1 MPRPADRQLR
11 PHRRQRWRHALYV
24 TIFLHDTRA
33 GRSFDIGLMMLIVA
47 SVAVAMADSVPW
59 LHAAHGS
66 FFYGLEWAFT
76 IAFTIEYALRLLCVR
91 RPLAYATSFFGVID
105 LLTILPT
112 YLSLLLPGTQSLIV
126 IRALRLLRVFRV
138 LRLPLFLTEAH
149 FLAEAMVNARRKIIV
164 FLTAVV
170 MIVVIVGTAMYLIEG
185 PANGFESIPT
195 SVYWAIVTLTTVGY
209 GDVAPKTTMG
219 RFLAGALMIVG
230 YGIIAVPAGVVTS
243 EMIALK
249 RGGDGSDGRSCPR
262 CGLDAH
268 DADARFCK
276 RCGEWLSA

>member
-24 TIFLHDTRA
+24 TIFLHDSRA
-33 GRSFDIGLMMLIVA
+33 GRSFDIALMVLIVA
-47 SVAVAMADSVPW
+47 SVGVAMADSVPW
-59 LHAAHGS
+59 LHAAHGRT
-66 FFYGLEWAFT
+66 FYAIEWAFT
-76 IAFTIEYALRLLCVR
+76 IAFTAEYLLRLLCVR
-91 RPLAYATSFFGVID
+91 RPLAYATSFFGIID

-138 LRLPLFLTEAH
+138 LRLPLFLTEAQ
-149 FLAEAMVNARRKIIV
+149 FLADAMRNARRKIVV
-164 FLTAVV
+164 FLTAVL
-170 MIVVIVGTAMYLIEG
+170 MIVLIVGTAMYVIEG
-185 PANGFESIPT
+185 PTYGFESIPT

-209 GDVAPKTTMG
+209 GDLAPQTSTG
-219 RFLAGALMIVG
+219 RFLASVVMILG

-249 RGGDGSDGRSCPR
+249 RGPGDGRTCPR

-268 DADARFCK
+268 DADARYCK
-276 RCGEWLSA
+276 RCGEPLT